1 MKNLK
6 IAHQL
11 FALLGV
17 LMAAFAVATYFQI
30 RSQAD
35 SIYSD
40 RFDMLRTQVE
50 SGISVLNQ
58 YYQRE
63 KSGEMTHEA
72 AQAEAF
78 KVLSH
83 VSFAPAGYLF
93 GFDYNV
99 IQRIHPSPVNI
110 GKDMSSQVDKNG
122 THFSKEMV
130 EKGIKGGGRTIYYW
144 NKPGRSESEFFLK
157 GSYSAAFAPWQI
169 VLGCGVYMDDLE
181 AQINATM
188 WRALMICGI
197 VFLIGIGAAFYF
209 IRGITKPLTDVH
221 AALKAVADEDVKMAI
236 PHAEM
241 RNEIGLM
248 AKATQALQ
256 EKIRERHV
264 LADRQ
269 AAQELEISNEREQN
283 LRQQQDEAHEQA
295 RVVSVIGRALEDLA
309 QGNLTI
315 RCGDL
320 GASYAG
326 LRNNFNEALSHLEAA
341 MGRVNA
347 KGNDIGLSKEEIRRA
362 SNELS
367 QRTERQ
373 AASLEETS
381 AALDELTVAVR
392 QTAEGAGEASK
403 RVHAVSAEASRS
415 DAVVAQAIE
424 AMSGIEKSSA
434 EISKIIGVIDEIAFQ
449 TNLLALNAGVEAARA
464 GDAGKG
470 FAVVAQ
476 EVRELAQRSA
486 TAAKEIKAL
495 INTSNAQVEQG
506 VKLVGETGR
515 ALETIVTEVQEIN
528 RHVLAI
534 VESAQEQASGLAQI
548 NTAVNQMD
556 QDTQKNAAMVEESTA
571 ASHSLA
577 SEVVSLNRL
586 LSQFKLAEGGMSA
599 QVPVRTAMPSDRPA
613 SSPVKAL
620 GRKIASAFS
629 GNAAVDTRGDW
640 QEF

>member
-83 VSFAPAGYLF
+83 VSFAPAGYFF
-93 GFDYNV
+93 GFDFNV

-144 NKPGRSESEFFLK
+144 NKPGRSDSEFFLK

-309 QGNLTI
+309 RGDLTV

-392 QTAEGAGEASK
+392 QTAEGADEASK

-464 GDAGKG
+464 GESGKG

-486 TAAKEIKAL
+486 AAAKEIKDQIAR
-495 INTSNAQVEQG
+495 SSGQVDQG
-506 VKLVGETGR
+506 VRLVGEAGE
-515 ALETIVTEVQEIN
+515 ALKRISNQIKAANEIVSKIA
-528 RHVLAI
+528 H
-534 VESAQEQASGLAQI
+534 SASE
-548 NTAVNQMD
+548 
-556 QDTQKNAAMVEESTA
+556 QDTTLRSISSSMNQLDAATQQNAAMAEET
-571 ASHSLA
+571 
-577 SEVVSLNRL
+577 
-586 LSQFKLAEGGMSA
+586 
-599 QVPVRTAMPSDRPA
+599 T
-613 SSPVKAL
+613 
-620 GRKIASAFS
+620 ASAETL
-629 GNAAVDTRGDW
+629 AADTEDLLALIRGFRVNDGHPAADHRRRAA
-640 QEF
+640 

>member
-6 IAHQL
+6 ISHQL
-11 FALLGV
+11 FALLSV

-35 SIYSD
+35 SIYDD

-144 NKPGRSESEFFLK
+144 NKPGRSDSEFFLK

-309 QGNLTI
+309 RGDLTV

-392 QTAEGAGEASK
+392 QTAEGADEASK

-434 EISKIIGVIDEIAFQ
+434 EIGKIIGVIDEIAFQ

-464 GDAGKG
+464 GESGKG

-486 TAAKEIKAL
+486 AAAKEIKDQIAR
-495 INTSNAQVEQG
+495 SSGQVDQG
-506 VKLVGETGR
+506 VRLVGEAGE
-515 ALETIVTEVQEIN
+515 ALKRISGQIKAANEIVSKIA
-528 RHVLAI
+528 H
-534 VESAQEQASGLAQI
+534 SASE
-548 NTAVNQMD
+548 
-556 QDTQKNAAMVEESTA
+556 QDTTLRSISSSMNQLDAATQQNAAMAEET
-571 ASHSLA
+571 
-577 SEVVSLNRL
+577 
-586 LSQFKLAEGGMSA
+586 
-599 QVPVRTAMPSDRPA
+599 T
-613 SSPVKAL
+613 
-620 GRKIASAFS
+620 ASAETL
-629 GNAAVDTRGDW
+629 AADTEDLLALIRGFRVNDG
-640 QEF
+640 QPAADHRRRAA

>member
-17 LMAAFAVATYFQI
+17 LIAAFSVATYFQI

-35 SIYSD
+35 SIYDD

-50 SGISVLNQ
+50 SGMSVLNQ

-78 KVLSH
+78 KLLSH

-99 IQRIHPSPVNI
+99 VQRIHPSPVNI

-122 THFSKEMV
+122 THFSKDMV

-144 NKPGRSESEFFLK
+144 NKPGHPDSDFFLK
-157 GSYSAAFAPWQI
+157 GSYSAAFAPWQL
-169 VLGCGVYMDDLE
+169 VLGCGVYIDDLE
-181 AQINATM
+181 EQINATM
-188 WRALMICGI
+188 WHALMICGI
-197 VFLIGIGAAFYF
+197 VFLIGIGASLYF
-209 IRGITKPLTDVH
+209 IRGITKPLSDVH
-221 AALKAVADEDVKMAI
+221 TALKAVADEDVKIAI
-236 PHAEM
+236 PHTAM
-241 RNEIGLM
+241 HNEIGLM
-248 AKATQALQ
+248 AQATLALQ
-256 EKIRERHV
+256 EKIRERRA
-264 LADRQ
+264 LSERQ
-269 AAQELEISNEREQN
+269 AAQEEEINAERQQN
-283 LRQQQDEAHEQA
+283 LLQQQGEAQEQT
-295 RVVSVIGRALEDLA
+295 RVVSIIGRALEQLA
-309 QGNLTI
+309 QGDLTV
-315 RCGDL
+315 RCGDI
-320 GASYAG
+320 GVSYAG

-341 MGRVNA
+341 MGRVTA
-347 KGNDIGLSKEEIRRA
+347 KGNDIGVSKEEIRRA
-362 SNELS
+362 SSELS

-392 QTAEGAGEASK
+392 QTAEGAHEASK
-403 RVHAVSAEASRS
+403 RVHSVSTEASRS

-464 GDAGKG
+464 GESGKG

-486 TAAKEIKAL
+486 AAAKEIKDQIAR
-495 INTSNAQVEQG
+495 SSGQVDQG
-506 VKLVGETGR
+506 VRLVGEAGE
-515 ALETIVTEVQEIN
+515 ALKRISDQIKAANEIVSKIA
-528 RHVLAI
+528 H
-534 VESAQEQASGLAQI
+534 SASE
-548 NTAVNQMD
+548 
-556 QDTQKNAAMVEESTA
+556 QDTTLRSISSSMNQLDAATQQNAAMAEET
-571 ASHSLA
+571 
-577 SEVVSLNRL
+577 
-586 LSQFKLAEGGMSA
+586 
-599 QVPVRTAMPSDRPA
+599 T
-613 SSPVKAL
+613 
-620 GRKIASAFS
+620 ASAETL
-629 GNAAVDTRGDW
+629 AADTEDLLGLIRGFHVNNGGPVA
-640 QEF
+640 QTRRAA